1 MNMQVRLSVFSDNY
15 VDMTLEEF
23 VNHIIKFEDGY
34 FLDYEDLDSMYNEFI
49 SCAESYTTSEE
60 FEYLENNPDEI
71 KSILIDARD
80 FINNQNLSDY
90 IKDSA
95 QFMRDAWLEDFIDQ
109 SNYPVFGKAKKEG
122 FKEAVK
128 LLYNKYC
135 NESLEES
142 N

>member
-1 MNMQVRLSVFSDNY
+1 MQFRLSVFSDNY
-15 VDMTLEEF
+15 VDITLEEF
-23 VNHIIKFEDGY
+23 VIHIIKVEDGY
-34 FLDYEDLDSMYNEFI
+34 FLDYEDLDSMYDEFI
-49 SCAESYTTSEE
+49 ACAESYTTSEE
-60 FEYLENNPDEI
+60 FEYLEDNPDEI

-80 FINNQNLSDY
+80 FINNQNRSDY

-95 QFMRDAWLEDFIDQ
+95 QFMRDAWLEDFMDQ
-109 SNYPVFGKAKKEG
+109 RNYPVFGKAKEEG

-135 NESLEES
+135 NESLEKS

>member
-34 FLDYEDLDSMYNEFI
+34 FLDYEDLDSMYDEFI
-49 SCAESYTTSEE
+49 ACAESYTTSEE

-80 FINNQNLSDY
+80 FINNQNRSDY

-95 QFMRDAWLEDFIDQ
+95 QFMRDAWLEDFMDQ

-135 NESLEES
+135 NEGLEES